1 MSWTWAEILQSV
13 HVDERH
19 PDMFCTLRMQSLRH
33 HEPSCLLTH
42 FCTITWLQSATAA
55 NTPTGPVELTSVST
69 APSLVMLS
77 SAPAGWFLPLRLCW
91 ADKRQDPLQCSELGA
106 EARYSSV
113 RFRRSALWFILTSL
127 PGAILRGCFF
137 WVVFC
142 LHLTRVTP
150 GVRSHLGENLL
161 RWLKNVYFSEI
172 ERRNCEGLGLLQDSG
187 ALAMSSNCA
196 QDLKLSNVFY
206 VFLFFNVKHFFV

>member
-1 MSWTWAEILQSV
+1 MNLSRNPPVSSCWWAASW
-13 HVDERH
+13 HVLHIKNAKPEAPWTLMLTDPFLHHHLTAVCHSSKH
-19 PDMFCTLRMQSLRH
+19 P
-33 HEPSCLLTH
+33 P
-42 FCTITWLQSATAA
+42 
-55 NTPTGPVELTSVST
+55 GPVELTSVST

-142 LHLTRVTP
+142 LHLTRVRP

-206 VFLFFNVKHFFV
+206 VVLFFNVKHFFV